1 MNNSSNA
8 LLRQHEHRAIR
19 TALISVGHV
28 LHDAWSHVRADFMG
42 ARCDSRTTGGVP
54 PDDRIVK
61 R

>member
-8 LLRQHEHRAIR
+8 LLRQHEHCAIR

-42 ARCDSRTTGGVP
+42 A
-54 PDDRIVK
+54 
-61 R
+61 